1 MSPPGRPKGE
11 FRSAQHEGYLMSPP
25 GEGTLMSQAAPGLVR
40 RWVAYSVALAAL
52 GGVFLLYLQPD
63 FLVTVAQ
70 QVWACF

>member
-25 GEGTLMSQAAPGLVR
+25 GEGTLMTHAAPGLVR

-52 GGVFLLYLQPD
+52 GGVFMLYLQPD

>member
-11 FRSAQHEGYLMSPP
+11 FRSAQHEG
-25 GEGTLMSQAAPGLVR
+25 TLMTHAAPGLVR